1 MKKSELRQIIRE
13 VLKEQRIGKAP
24 TSTMDMTSMG
34 GGADMSQICAAAE
47 ALEREWQRNNG
58 PKPWPLWDRFKHAI
72 RHILGLEDSCPNG
85 GGDNSDFDMDAEF
98 PPLYPE
104 E

>member
-1 MKKSELRQIIRE
+1 MHL
-13 VLKEQRIGKAP
+13 
-24 TSTMDMTSMG
+24 
-34 GGADMSQICAAAE
+34 
-47 ALEREWQRNNG
+47 
-58 PKPWPLWDRFKHAI
+58 KHAI

>member
-13 VLKEQRIGKAP
+13 ILKEQRIGKAP
-24 TSTMDMTSMG
+24 VSTMDMTSMG

-72 RHILGLEDSCPNG
+72 RHILCSFNISLIICL
-85 GGDNSDFDMDAEF
+85 NSDFF
-98 PPLYPE
+98 IFSIY
-104 E
+104 